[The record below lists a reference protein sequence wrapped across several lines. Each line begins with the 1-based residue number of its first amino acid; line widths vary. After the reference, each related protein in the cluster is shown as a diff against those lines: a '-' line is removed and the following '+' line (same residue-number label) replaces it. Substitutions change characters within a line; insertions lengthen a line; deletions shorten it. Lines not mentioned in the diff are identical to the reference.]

1 MSYNINDLLPVKVTK
16 CMLKCI
22 FPVSLNTRANIK
34 RLDVVVIMSVYEKKH
49 EFNVKTMLNT
59 K

>member
-34 RLDVVVIMSVYEKKH
+34 RLDVVVIMSVYEKNMNSMSKQC
-49 EFNVKTMLNT
+49 
-59 K
+59 